1 MKQPVFFLF
10 YVKNLVNSEKEGLKR
25 TKTCNPKRSEL
36 PPRPE
41 EIKEGYS
48 NSFCFEKKTPE
59 EKINNL
65 KEELNVKQNE
75 LYEALAAEFKLKE
88 SMMGLE
94 KHAMKL
100 QLENKILY
108 KNRRQSINTLNVL
121 EVK

>member
-1 MKQPVFFLF
+1 M
-10 YVKNLVNSEKEGLKR
+10 
-25 TKTCNPKRSEL
+25 
-36 PPRPE
+36 
-41 EIKEGYS
+41 KEGYS

-94 KHAMKL
+94 KHAIKL
-100 QLENKILY
+100 QLENKILQ

-121 EVK
+121 EVNLIFF